1 MGDNN
6 STGLNGSLLD
16 QVSPLFIATNFNNY
30 AEFAITAHGGS
41 EPNSWLSLEMI
52 HNYIHNLVGGV
63 GWPLDPSQ
71 ATGSG
76 EAQCSHGHMV
86 DLGTAA
92 FDPISGCITATLI
105 DNLYPCHTDSKFT
118 NYASDMVQDWT
129 TLEYTYPNLAP
140 ETDSNAG
147 TASPELI
154 KKRLT
159 GKYRIIR
166 KVLTKV
172 GSEQNIEGL
181 DNNYVINIS
190 YNRFALNGSSYTIH
204 FFFGKEGDI
213 PNSPTDHKL
222 SPDHV
227 GSIHTFSANYW
238 TRGNKNGIKCG
249 NCQKQQKT
257 HQLSKGQVS
266 VTLQLKDETRG
277 C

>member
-1 MGDNN
+1 MYLVEAGTNVLTPEQAAGIENNDWVEKALKDQNWTVIQMGDNN

-105 DNLYPCHTDSKFT
+105 VSLLS
-118 NYASDMVQDWT
+118 
-129 TLEYTYPNLAP
+129 
-140 ETDSNAG
+140 
-147 TASPELI
+147 
-154 KKRLT
+154 
-159 GKYRIIR
+159 
-166 KVLTKV
+166 
-172 GSEQNIEGL
+172 
-181 DNNYVINIS
+181 IS
-190 YNRFALNGSSYTIH
+190 TIADKDNGSQ
-204 FFFGKEGDI
+204 
-213 PNSPTDHKL
+213 
-222 SPDHV
+222 
-227 GSIHTFSANYW
+227 A
-238 TRGNKNGIKCG
+238 
-249 NCQKQQKT
+249 
-257 HQLSKGQVS
+257 
-266 VTLQLKDETRG
+266 LQRTPI
-277 C
+277 